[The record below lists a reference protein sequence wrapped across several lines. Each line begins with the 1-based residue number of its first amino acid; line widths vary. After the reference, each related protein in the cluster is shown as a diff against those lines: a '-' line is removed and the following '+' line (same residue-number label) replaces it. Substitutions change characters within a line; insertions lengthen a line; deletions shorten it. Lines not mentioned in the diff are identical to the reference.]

1 MRYRDR
7 RRYTSHHGWV
17 GYVRAPTRIRLS
29 LIRTVMNHIEVCQTI
44 AFQTNKNKM
53 AVTLSDWRSKIHA
66 RNKYLTTRTV
76 SNRLQRR
83 NNDAGE

>member
-1 MRYRDR
+1 V
-7 RRYTSHHGWV
+7 W
-17 GYVRAPTRIRLS
+17 APIRGS
-29 LIRTVMNHIEVCQTI
+29 LIWVVMNHIEVGQII
-44 AFQTNKNKM
+44 ASNKLSL